1 MVWISSLGL
10 GGKSLWPFYFHIEST
25 SCWAN
30 SFTSPPSWGSTIV
43 IGSRAWDDQMETN
56 NKHVKTF
63 FNRII
68 LRANIE
74 NPHII
79 GNIII
84 TKHLPNRKQ
93 LTLWTFWYI
102 REEEKKRSGTV
113 FATFWSSNLSDC
125 PSRLQHFGAQTFH
138 VAWYFATRVHLS

>member
-43 IGSRAWDDQMETN
+43 IGSRAWDDQMEPTTN
-56 NKHVKTF
+56 MWNFLQPHYSSCKYRKSSHYWQHNHHQTSSKQKTT
-63 FNRII
+63 NSVDI
-68 LRANIE
+68 LIHQR
-74 NPHII
+74 
-79 GNIII
+79 GG
-84 TKHLPNRKQ
+84 
-93 LTLWTFWYI
+93 
-102 REEEKKRSGTV
+102 KKRSGTV